1 MCIVTVTGPA
11 IERSRRKETVSDLE
25 EDLRATAEDLHEDAK
40 NLEAIEE
47 EKERLDP
54 RDPRTAALSEEGER
68 VARDIVTKAGVER
81 RLVDEANRPDES
93 DNGTPHS
100 QP

>member
-40 NLEAIEE
+40 ELEAIEE
-47 EKERLDP
+47 EKLGRDP
-54 RDPRTAALSEEGER
+54 RDRRVAELSEEGER
-68 VARDIVTKAGVER
+68 LARDIVTKASVER
-81 RLVDEANRPDES
+81 RLVDEANQPDQS
-93 DNGTPHS
+93 DNGLPHS